1 MVVPVVG
8 EFSEPERAQE
18 AGMVWSSR
26 EDTLTLVSGIFND
39 WEPAKQVTV

>member
-26 EDTLTLVSGIFND
+26 ADTLELVSGIFNE
-39 WEPAKQVTV
+39 WEPAKQVPI